1 MALFRSISFAER
13 RMIVKK
19 GAREMGVGDSIP
31 RGGDDLVVSLGQ
43 DDEAFWR
50 DIADRGV
57 DALEALEPGGPNFWT
72 VVQALAPWAAFLAA
86 AVVAVVALLNLAHQR
101 KVLASSNANES
112 RSEWWRRTQW
122 ALEASTSRDP
132 SMKKFGKEVLEQLV
146 DSPLTSD
153 SDKILLDAVWKG
165 GNTGLVES
173 KIQLLLQDANR
184 FGFLGGGD
192 PASEETVDQKSTER
206 DNGDQE

>member
-1 MALFRSISFAER
+1 
-13 RMIVKK
+13 
-19 GAREMGVGDSIP
+19 MGIDDSIP
-31 RGGDDLVVSLGQ
+31 GGGDYTVVSLSQ

-50 DIADRGV
+50 DIADRSV

-72 VVQALAPWAAFLAA
+72 IVQALAPWAAFLAA

-146 DSPLTSD
+146 DSTLTSD
-153 SDKILLDAVWKG
+153 SDKLLLDAVWKG

-173 KIQLLLQDANR
+173 EVQLLLQDANR
-184 FGFLGGGD
+184 FGFLGDRD
-192 PASEETVDQKSTER
+192 PTPEENVDQKSTER
-206 DNGDQE
+206 DNRDQE